1 MIGIPLD
8 GVVKMVFHEVVSEV
22 GGATLPVDDELAL
35 AYAVAD
41 PVEAHV
47 NGFGALLV
55 DGVIG
60 DHSLSVWMGVAG

>member
-1 MIGIPLD
+1 
-8 GVVKMVFHEVVSEV
+8 
-22 GGATLPVDDELAL
+22 VDDELAL